1 MATIDSTKTRNNLLS
16 KGFQESNSDH
26 KRLEFWYEGKF
37 VLNTKISHGPSHD
50 LNEHLIHQM
59 SKQCLL
65 TKQEFLNLAN
75 CPLKEKD
82 YLQILNKKQA
92 LK

>member
-1 MATIDSTKTRNNLLS
+1 MATLDSSKTRNSLLS
-16 KGFQESNSDH
+16 KGFQECNSDH
-26 KRLEFWYEGKF
+26 RRLELWHNGKC
-37 VLNTKISHGPSHD
+37 VLNTKISHGSSHD

-65 TKQEFLNLAN
+65 TKQEFLDLAN
-75 CPLKEKD
+75 CPLQEKE